1 MKFSRK
7 MMKRMLKE
15 EYDKRIR
22 YFLNEKISVKDK
34 RGVNVLRYASGLKV
48 LDDAGNQYS
57 FGGIVKKGNEEFA
70 KLYLPDEPREDA
82 VGQGGELPLREDERD
97 EIGFYSRMNS
107 GVREIEPVDSSMR
120 IEDFSGEEEGFGS
133 EEEFKPKLPDRKYI
147 LMPMGEFEQR
157 CRLKT
162 EED

>member
-1 MKFSRK
+1 MKFSRR

-34 RGVNVLRYASGLKV
+34 YLRYASGLKF

-57 FGGIVKKGNEEFA
+57 FGEIVKKGNVEFF

-82 VGQGGELPLREDERD
+82 FGQGGELPLREDERG
-97 EIGFYSRMNS
+97 EIGFYSRMNN

-147 LMPMGEFEQR
+147 LIPIGEFEKR
-157 CRLKT
+157 FRLKT
-162 EED
+162 GED